1 MKSSK
6 GHSLDINGR
15 NMLLFKLIWRK
26 NGADFLDFK
35 PAENIT
41 VEKKKRGNKVSK
53 TRKHYVK
60 EKKNCISALKCQASG
75 KRKPYKYNLMQ
86 KWLTKLILRNE
97 IW

>member
-41 VEKKKRGNKVSK
+41 VEKKKGGIKLVKLGSIML
-53 TRKHYVK
+53 RK
-60 EKKNCISALKCQASG
+60 KKIVYLH
-75 KRKPYKYNLMQ
+75 
-86 KWLTKLILRNE
+86 
-97 IW
+97 

>member
-26 NGADFLDFK
+26 NGAEFLDFK

-41 VEKKKRGNKVSK
+41 VEKKKKGGGDKVSK
-53 TRKHYVK
+53 TRKHYVTVKK
-60 EKKNCISALKCQASG
+60 ERFVCLH
-75 KRKPYKYNLMQ
+75 
-86 KWLTKLILRNE
+86 
-97 IW
+97 